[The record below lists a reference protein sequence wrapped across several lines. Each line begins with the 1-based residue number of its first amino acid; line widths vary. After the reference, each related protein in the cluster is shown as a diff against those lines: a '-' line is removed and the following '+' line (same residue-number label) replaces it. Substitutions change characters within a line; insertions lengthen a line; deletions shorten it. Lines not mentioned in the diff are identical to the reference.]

1 VRESVTLHNSSRT
14 AAHTYELVVPSPLLS
29 RLTVSPTV
37 AQLKP
42 GETVR
47 IEVVFSPQQSDLP
60 AVEVASTE
68 PAAVTADTAP
78 PADM

>member
-1 VRESVTLHNSSRT
+1 MRESVTLHNSSQT
-14 AAHTYELVVPSPLLS
+14 ATHTYELVVPSPLLS
-29 RLTVSPTV
+29 HLTVSPTV

-60 AVEVASTE
+60 PLEVAGTE
-68 PAAVTADTAP
+68 PAAVAADTAS
-78 PADM
+78 AAM